1 LAKSSSNLARL
12 KARFNKNDP
21 NSQEHLHSE
30 RVVDGSGGPK
40 HQSVMFANEPMRG
53 MIQDNSVIMASQ
65 QHIGSKEDLLPFKTK
80 EENKR

>member
-1 LAKSSSNLARL
+1 
-12 KARFNKNDP
+12 
-21 NSQEHLHSE
+21 
-30 RVVDGSGGPK
+30 VVDGSGGPK